1 MPALQRVLETVQY
14 ENLARHVDTERC
26 STIRIIRVEERQRY
40 CAAGTE
46 QHHIV
51 SVTDIADIRYSAY
64 DRVFCDTSE
73 RNRLTFHLPRAIVP
87 DIRDIIGPV

>member
-1 MPALQRVLETVQY
+1 M
-14 ENLARHVDTERC
+14 
-26 STIRIIRVEERQRY
+26 EERQRY

-46 QHHIV
+46 QHHTV

-73 RNRLTFHLPRAIVP
+73 RNRLTLQLPRPAIP
-87 DIRDIIGPV
+87 DMMSIIGTV